1 VIGFVALIVV
11 VVVGVALVVAFGDV
25 GDVVTHDDVVAG
37 IVVGRTVIEVGL
49 MEVVFQVVL
58 VEVGVVGNCC

>member
-1 VIGFVALIVV
+1 MIGFVALIVV
-11 VVVGVALVVAFGDV
+11 VVVVVALVVAFGGV